1 MELIEN
7 LINPLSVCGSIFFI
21 MGLLTYKFPP
31 KHINALYG
39 YRTKSSMKNQHAW
52 DFAQTY
58 SAKKMTVIGLIMM
71 LLSVNFIAFDFSSKQ
86 TLIISLIVI
95 VFSVLYLLL
104 KTENAIRDK
113 FKPS

>member
-1 MELIEN
+1 
-7 LINPLSVCGSIFFI
+7 
-21 MGLLTYKFPP
+21 
-31 KHINALYG
+31 
-39 YRTKSSMKNQHAW
+39 MKNQQAW

-86 TLIISLIVI
+86 ILIISLIVI